1 MYKNFALLTRWFI
14 HFRRSYP
21 SRFNGMA
28 LFFVL
33 AFSGTSAAQENK
45 TVAIMDFVKIRDGK
59 TAEALFFY
67 ENNWKV
73 YRDQAIRKN
82 VIQSYELV
90 QAAPDTLNNFDLV
103 LVTVYKDSAQYAN
116 SEEKFRPILKELRP
130 NGPLLLNDLKPDDFR
145 KNVFV
150 KIVRPVYSSVNEM
163 KRK

>member
-1 MYKNFALLTRWFI
+1 
-14 HFRRSYP
+14 
-21 SRFNGMA
+21 
-28 LFFVL
+28 
-33 AFSGTSAAQENK
+33 
-45 TVAIMDFVKIRDGK
+45 MDFVKIRDGK

-116 SEEKFRPILKELRP
+116 SEENFRPILKELRP

-150 KIVRPVYSSVNEM
+150 KIAKPLYSSVSE
-163 KRK
+163 KKK